1 MPSPCMLYTQV
12 GRENIDTT
20 VYADLDGFVEDT
32 AAAYRAEIA
41 DLYAA
46 GCRYLQLD
54 DVSLAYLC
62 DDDMRAQGKARND
75 DPDEQLAMSV
85 KLIRATLQNKPPDL
99 TVCTHLCRGNFR
111 SSWRAQGGY
120 AKIADTIFTEL
131 PYVGFVL
138 YYYLARSGACSPI
151 RHTPTHGAVVLR

>member
-1 MPSPCMLYTQV
+1 VSRPQPIFLEPFRFLASLTSRTPKLTIPSPCMLYSQV
-12 GRENIDTT
+12 TRANIDRT
-20 VYADLDGFVEDT
+20 VYPDLDAFVDDT

-62 DDDMRAQGKARND
+62 DDDMRAQGKARSD

-111 SSWRAQGGY
+111 
-120 AKIADTIFTEL
+120 
-131 PYVGFVL
+131 
-138 YYYLARSGACSPI
+138 
-151 RHTPTHGAVVLR
+151 